1 MDNTTEVTGPE
12 TAELEGGPADGLRM
26 KVSGRPRVIQV
37 TYPCEVETASA
48 DGVRA
53 EAVYLYRRDYAVTG
67 EPLRYGFD
75 IASP

>member
-1 MDNTTEVTGPE
+1 MDTTEVTGWE
-12 TAELEGGPADGLRM
+12 SAVLDGGPADGLRM
-26 KVSGRPRVIQV
+26 KVADRPRVIQV
-37 TYPCEVETASA
+37 TCPCPLEGASP

-53 EAVYLYRRDYAVTG
+53 EAVYLYRRDYTVTG

>member
-1 MDNTTEVTGPE
+1 METTEVTGWE
-12 TAELEGGPADGLRM
+12 YAVLEGGPADGLRM
-26 KVSGRPRVIQV
+26 KVNARPRVIQV
-37 TYPCEVETASA
+37 TYPCQVEATSP

-53 EAVYLYRRDYAVTG
+53 EAVFLYRRDYSVTE

>member
-1 MDNTTEVTGPE
+1 V
-12 TAELEGGPADGLRM
+12 LEGGPADGLRM
-26 KVSGRPRVIQV
+26 KVSDRPRVIQV
-37 TYPCEVETASA
+37 TCPCKLEGASP

-53 EAVYLYRRDYAVTG
+53 EAVHLYRRDYRVTD

>member
-1 MDNTTEVTGPE
+1 MDTTEVTCWE
-12 TAELEGGPADGLRM
+12 TAVLEGGPADGLRM
-26 KVSGRPRVIQV
+26 KVSDRPRVIQV
-37 TYPCEVETASA
+37 TLPCKLEAASP

-53 EAVYLYRRDYAVTG
+53 EAVYLYRRDYGVAD